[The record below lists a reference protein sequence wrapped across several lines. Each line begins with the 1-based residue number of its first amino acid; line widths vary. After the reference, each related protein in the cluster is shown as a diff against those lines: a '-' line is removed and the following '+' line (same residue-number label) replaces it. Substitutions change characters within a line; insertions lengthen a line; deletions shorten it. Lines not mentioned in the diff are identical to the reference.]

1 MTPAVTSELKQLESA
16 LGHDLNNYLQLVM
29 GNLELL
35 KRRKEYAPQI
45 VEAAL
50 AATRT
55 AADLADRMVAIG
67 KLQPCTPRVV
77 RLNGALEEL
86 REMIE
91 RSVGETIRV
100 DLELGAEVKGIF
112 VDPHALHVMLLE
124 LVGNARAAMAGG
136 GKLTVRTANAEH
148 GFVRVEIADTGSGMA
163 PQILQQAFE
172 PLDRAEGSKPPGLG
186 LLIVQYCIREAG
198 GRVEIDS
205 APGAGT
211 RVKLYLQAR

>member
-1 MTPAVTSELKQLESA
+1 MTSELKQLESA

-45 VEAAL
+45 IEAAL

-55 AADLADRMVAIG
+55 AAELADRMLAIG
-67 KLQPCTPRVV
+67 KLQPYAPREVK
-77 RLNGALEEL
+77 LNGLLEEL

-91 RSVGETIRV
+91 RSVGDTIRV
-100 DLELGAEVKGIF
+100 DFELGPDVKGAF
-112 VDPHALHVMLLE
+112 VDPHALHVALLE
-124 LVGNARAAMAGG
+124 LVNNARDAMAGG
-136 GKLTVRTANAEH
+136 GRLTVRTATAKH
-148 GFVRVEIADTGSGMA
+148 GFVLIEVADTGGGMA
-163 PQILQQAFE
+163 SEILHQAFE

-186 LLIVQYCIREAG
+186 LHVVQHCMRAAG

-211 RVKLYLQAR
+211 RAKLYLQAR